1 MMTSKYNIMISAGES
16 SGEMQAAGLVY
27 QAKKLKLDWHFFGLG
42 GERFQEAGGEL
53 LAHINETAVMGFTEV
68 VSSLRRILSI
78 AKKLKQTMMERRP
91 HALVLID
98 FPDFNFRLAKFAAKL
113 KIPVIYYACPQ
124 VWAWRSGRLEFLR
137 KYTSRRA
144 LLFEFEKKFYEERG
158 LSADWVGHPIFDTL
172 EELPGQMQLKTSFG
186 LNSEEKLVAL
196 LPGSRKSVARRLA
209 PIIFQAAAIMAKE
222 NPKLNFIVA
231 QADGLDAEIFQEQ
244 LRTLKFTKEPQLLK
258 GRSRQILAAADLA
271 LLASGTS
278 SVEASILGTPHLVT
292 YQTSNLSWLLAKIL
306 VKVKYASIANILM
319 GRELIPEYL
328 QSRARPEDLARKA
341 QSLLADNSSMKEGL
355 KLVRQALGGPGA
367 SEKVLKIINEEING
381 RPN

>member
-1 MMTSKYNIMISAGES
+1 MNAKTNIMISAGES
-16 SGEMQAAGLVY
+16 SGEMHAASLIS
-27 QAKKLKLDWHFFGLG
+27 QAKKLNLNWHFFGLG
-42 GERFQEAGGEL
+42 GDHFQKAGGEL

-68 VSSLRRILSI
+68 ISSLGRILTI
-78 AKKLKQTMMERRP
+78 AKKLKQAMRERRP
-91 HALVLID
+91 QALVLID
-98 FPDFNFRLAKFAAKL
+98 FPDFNFRLAKFAASL
-113 KIPVIYYACPQ
+113 KIPVIYYTCPQ

-137 KYTSRRA
+137 KYTNRRA

-172 EELPGQMQLKTSFG
+172 EDQADQKQLKISFG
-186 LNSEEKLVAL
+186 LNPEEKLIAL

-209 PIIFQAAAIMAKE
+209 PIIFQAASLMAKE
-222 NPKLNFIVA
+222 DPNLNFIVA
-231 QADGLDAEIFQEQ
+231 QADSLDADFFKAD
-244 LRTLKFTKEPQLLK
+244 LAALNFAKKPQLIK

-292 YQTSNLSWLLAKIL
+292 YQTSALSWLLAKIL

-328 QSRARPEDLARKA
+328 QGQARPENLARKA
-341 QSLLADNSSMKEGL
+341 QIILTDSRAMKDGL
-355 KLVRQALGGPGA
+355 TLVRQALGGPGA